1 MDKITD
7 LITAESVLQWII
19 ILLIVGYF
27 CYKEWPELKRRM
39 TSGAKK
45 EQAEET
51 QAASVNERL
60 EKIDKRLDVID
71 GKLNSDYNSLRKLE
85 TEEAR
90 DRRMFKDSLEEREII
105 MRALLGVIGGLQ
117 ELGANGP
124 TKEAQSEITMYLA
137 KQAHKTEAT
146 E

>member
-1 MDKITD
+1 MDKIAD
-7 LITAESVLQWII
+7 LISAESILQWII
-19 ILLIVGYF
+19 ILFIVGYF
-27 CYKEWPELKRRM
+27 VYKEFPEFKRRV

-60 EKIDKRLDVID
+60 EKIEKRLDAID
-71 GKLNSDYNSLRKLE
+71 GKLSSDYTSLRKLE
-85 TEEAR
+85 SEEER

-124 TKEAQSEITMYLA
+124 TKNAQSEITAYLA
-137 KQAHKTEAT
+137 KQAHKADVE
-146 E
+146 

>member
-1 MDKITD
+1 MDKIAD
-7 LITAESVLQWII
+7 LITAESILQWII

-27 CYKEWPELKRRM
+27 VYKEWPELKRRI
-39 TSGAKK
+39 TSGVKK
-45 EQAEET
+45 EQAEES

-60 EKIDKRLDVID
+60 TKIEQRLDAID
-71 GKLNSDYNSLRKLE
+71 GKLNSDYASLRNLE
-85 TEEAR
+85 NEEAR

-124 TKEAQSEITMYLA
+124 TKDAQSEITMYLA
-137 KQAHKTEAT
+137 KQAHRTET

>member
-1 MDKITD
+1 MDKIAD
-7 LITAESVLQWII
+7 LITAESIIQWII

-27 CYKEWPELKRRM
+27 AYKEWPELKRRI
-39 TSGAKK
+39 TSGVKK

-60 EKIDKRLDVID
+60 TKIEQRLDAID
-71 GKLNSDYNSLRKLE
+71 GKLNSDYTSLRNLE
-85 TEEAR
+85 NEEAR

-137 KQAHKTEAT
+137 KQAHKAETE
-146 E
+146 

>member
-1 MDKITD
+1 MDKIAD
-7 LITAESVLQWII
+7 LITAESILQWII

-27 CYKEWPELKRRM
+27 VYKEWPELKRRI
-39 TSGAKK
+39 TSGVKK
-45 EQAEET
+45 EQAEES
-51 QAASVNERL
+51 QAVSVNERL
-60 EKIDKRLDVID
+60 TKIEQRLDAID
-71 GKLNSDYNSLRKLE
+71 GKLNSDYASLRNLE
-85 TEEAR
+85 NEEAR

-124 TKEAQSEITMYLA
+124 TKDAQSEITMYLA
-137 KQAHKTEAT
+137 KQAHRTET

>member
-1 MDKITD
+1 MDKIAD
-7 LITAESVLQWII
+7 LITVESILQWIL

-27 CYKEWPELKRRM
+27 VYKEWPDLKQRI
-39 TSGAKK
+39 TSGVKK
-45 EQAEET
+45 EQAEES

-60 EKIDKRLDVID
+60 TKIEERLDAID
-71 GKLNSDYNSLRKLE
+71 GKLNSDYTSLRNLE
-85 TEEAR
+85 NEEAR
-90 DRRMFKDSLEEREII
+90 DRKMFKDSLEEREII

-137 KQAHKTEAT
+137 KQAHKAEV